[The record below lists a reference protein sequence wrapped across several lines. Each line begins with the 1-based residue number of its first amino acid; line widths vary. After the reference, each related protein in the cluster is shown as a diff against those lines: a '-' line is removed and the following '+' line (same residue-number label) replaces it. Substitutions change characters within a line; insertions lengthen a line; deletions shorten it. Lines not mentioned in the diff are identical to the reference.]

1 MVTDPGTCGR
11 SAHYFVS
18 GSESFSVCPASMCT
32 GRVVPCWSQLP
43 DGKLGER
50 QILRRPMSPHHR
62 RRDEIRM
69 TTRDTTTLSAQLRT
83 ALALTN
89 TEIQIADTRIAQAR
103 TEEARR
109 ALSDNAEDARDRAR
123 AIEAA
128 IRALGDVPD
137 LVAPFIGRGAAVIKA
152 VIDQAQPFDEA
163 LLGDLAL
170 EHQLLDRAR
179 YILALA
185 TTAGQSEVQ
194 ALAQRLITAHSET
207 VDWLTTVLAQDA
219 LGGPAALRHTPLQAG
234 AGTLVKLVNLPVS
247 WSARGLDRIVDTVRA
262 TPPALGELLAQS
274 KHAGDVAVKTLSA
287 SRDAALATA
296 EQVARDE
303 GADTA
308 AGALRSVRTATGT
321 PDPGGLPI
329 GDYDELNVADIAAA
343 IRELTD
349 PADIR
354 AVLLYEQAHKDRHG
368 VVAAVRSRLNAIAQD
383 LAGLS

>member
-1 MVTDPGTCGR
+1 
-11 SAHYFVS
+11 
-18 GSESFSVCPASMCT
+18 
-32 GRVVPCWSQLP
+32 
-43 DGKLGER
+43 
-50 QILRRPMSPHHR
+50 MS
-62 RRDEIRM
+62 
-69 TTRDTTTLSAQLRT
+69 TRDTTTLSAQLR
-83 ALALTN
+83 AVLALTN

-103 TEEARR
+103 TDAARR

-128 IRALGDVPD
+128 IRELGDVPE

-152 VIDQAQPFDEA
+152 VIEQAQPFDEA

-185 TTAGQSEVQ
+185 TTARQSEVV
-194 ALAQRLITAHSET
+194 ALAQRLITAHTET
-207 VDWLTTVLAQDA
+207 VDWLTTVLAEDA
-219 LGGPAALRHTPLQAG
+219 LGGPAALRHTRLQAG
-234 AGTLVKLVNLPVS
+234 AGTLVKLVNLPVN
-247 WSARGLDRIVDTVRA
+247 WSARGLDRVLDTIRA

-321 PDPGGLPI
+321 REPGQLPI
-329 GDYDELNVADIAAA
+329 GDYDDLNVADISAS
-343 IRELTD
+343 IKELTD

-354 AVLLYEQAHKDRHG
+354 AVLVYEQANKDRHG
-368 VVAAVRSRLNAIAQD
+368 VVVAAQSRLTAIAQEVT
-383 LAGLS
+383 GLS